1 MDSCSPK
8 DDGDARIQQSQP
20 FGSREATVLH
30 SIIDSSVRLRVLV
43 IALAAMLLAAGLW
56 RLRDLTLDV
65 IPEFS
70 TMSLR
75 VSTEALGLST
85 SEVESLITVPME
97 ADLLNGVPWLRSIE
111 SESITG
117 LSSIEMFFA
126 PGTDLLKARQMVQ
139 ERLVQAH
146 ALPNVSS
153 PPILLQPVSSASRIM
168 NIGLSSKTV
177 SLIDMSVQARWNIVP
192 RLVGVPGVA
201 NVSVWGLRN
210 RQLQVQID
218 PARLH
223 GKGITLEQ
231 IVKTAGESVW
241 ASPLTFLNSST
252 PGSGGFIDTPNQR
265 LGVRHIS
272 PTISAESFAK
282 VPVFGTSVALGEVTR
297 VVEDSQPLIGDAILK
312 DGPGLMLVVEKF
324 PGANTIEVT
333 RGVEKAL
340 AELQQGMKGIE
351 ADTSIYRPASFI
363 ERAEKNLAAAI
374 GLAYL
379 LLLAALFTLMGSW
392 RAALV
397 AALVVP
403 LSLFSAG
410 LVLHLRG
417 VNLNMMVVAGLLLA
431 IVVVVDDAVHDVGN
445 ILRRFRRARDEGNTE
460 STGGLIISAVME
472 VRRPMLFATI
482 IIVLATVPV
491 FFMSGASAAFFE
503 PLAWSYILAVVA
515 STVVALVATPAL
527 AVLLLDGAPVV
538 GGNGSGLLVGLQGAY
553 ERVASGAVRSAL
565 PALVVAAVSIPAGY
579 LIWTQMERSLVP
591 SFKETDVLIEWT
603 GATGTSLTAMNRST
617 TALIKD
623 LRAIKGVRNAAAH
636 VGRAVLSDDA
646 KDVNSAEIWVSI
658 DPAAD
663 YDDTMDA
670 MREAITQ
677 YPGMAGELTTFLSK
691 QLRGAITGADDQL
704 TVRVYGHDVGII
716 RAKAEEIRGALS
728 KIEGIQN
735 ARTEVPEDK
744 TTIEVKV
751 DLDKARAYG
760 LKPGDVRRAASSMV
774 AGITVGALFE
784 DQKVFDVVVWGV
796 PEVRANLAT
805 IRDLLID
812 VETPK
817 GTQVRLADVADV
829 STVSAPGVIRRHG
842 VSRRIDISAEVNE
855 DFDLGAVSREA
866 ARKIKEVNFP
876 FEYHAQVLGEHF
888 SRRATLKSLSSYLA
902 GAALVSFL
910 VLQAAL
916 GSWRL
921 ALLSILSVP
930 LTVLGCLVAVAI
942 GGGEFTLGSLLGI
955 AGAMA
960 LSARNGILLVRHFH
974 HLEKGAGEPFD
985 AALVLRGVRERF
997 MPIAASAVALVLFF
1011 LPFVL
1016 MGNTAGL
1023 EIVHPMA
1030 VAALGG
1036 ILTSTLITLAVV
1048 PALYWKFGSGA
1059 AAAASLD
1066 LNPAGV

>member
-1 MDSCSPK
+1 M
-8 DDGDARIQQSQP
+8 
-20 FGSREATVLH
+20 LH
-30 SIIDSSVRLRVLV
+30 GIVDSSVRLRVLV
-43 IALAAMLLAAGLW
+43 VALSAMLLVAGIL
-56 RLRDLTLDV
+56 RLRDIRLDV

-70 TMSLR
+70 TLSLQ

-153 PPILLQPVSSASRIM
+153 PPILLQPVSSASRIL

-177 SLIDMSVQARWNIVP
+177 SLIDMSVQARWSIVP

-201 NVSVWGLRN
+201 NVSVWGMRN
-210 RQLQVQID
+210 RQLQVQVD
-218 PARLH
+218 PAKLH
-223 GKGITLEQ
+223 SKGITLEQ

-272 PTISAESFAK
+272 PTVSAESFAK
-282 VPVFGTSVALGEVTR
+282 VPVFGTSIALGDVTT
-297 VVEDSQPLIGDAILK
+297 VVEDSQLLIGDAILK

-324 PGANTIEVT
+324 PGANTVEVT

-340 AELQQGMKGIE
+340 GELQQGMKGIE
-351 ADTSIYRPASFI
+351 VDTSIYRPASFI
-363 ERAEKNLAAAI
+363 ERAEKKLAFAI
-374 GLAYL
+374 ALAYL
-379 LLLAALFTLMGSW
+379 LLVVALFALMGNW

-397 AALVVP
+397 AALAIP
-403 LSLFSAG
+403 LSLFAAG
-410 LVLHLRG
+410 FVLHMRG
-417 VNLNMMVVAGLLLA
+417 ININMMVVAGLLLA
-431 IVVVVDDAVHDVGN
+431 IVVVVDDAIHDVSN
-445 ILRRFRRARDEGNTE
+445 ILRRLGEEQADANR
-460 STGGLIISAVME
+460 ISSMDRIVAAVME
-472 VRRPMLFATI
+472 VRRPMLFATL

-503 PLAWSYILAVVA
+503 PLAWSYILAVIA
-515 STVVALVATPAL
+515 SMVVALVVTPAL
-527 AVLLLDGAPVV
+527 AVLLLSGASL
-538 GGNGSGLLVGLQGAY
+538 GRQGTGLIGRLQGAY
-553 ERVASGAVRSAL
+553 GHVAPRAMRSAL
-565 PALVVAAVSIPAGY
+565 PALVVALVAIPAGY
-579 LIWTQMERSLVP
+579 AVWMQMERSLVP

-617 TALIKD
+617 SALIKD
-623 LRAIKGVRNAAAH
+623 LRALKGIRNAAAH
-636 VGRAVLSDDA
+636 IGRAVLSDDA
-646 KDVNSAEIWVSI
+646 ADVNSAEIWVSI
-658 DPAAD
+658 DPTVD

-670 MREAITQ
+670 IRELITQ

-691 QLRGAITGADDQL
+691 QLRRAITGADDQL
-704 TVRVYGHDVGII
+704 TVRVYGHDVGIV
-716 RAKAEEIRGALS
+716 RAKADEIRGILS
-728 KIEGIQN
+728 KIEGVQN
-735 ARTEVPEDK
+735 ARAEVPEDK

-751 DLDKARAYG
+751 DLDRARVYG

-805 IRDLLID
+805 IRDMLID

-829 STVSAPGVIRRHG
+829 RTVSAPGVIRRHG
-842 VSRRIDISAEVNE
+842 VSRRVDISAEVNE
-855 DFDLGAVSREA
+855 DFDLAKVSREA
-866 ARKIKEVNFP
+866 AKQIKEVNFP
-876 FEYHAQVLGEHF
+876 FEYHAEVLGEHF
-888 SRRATLKSLSSYLA
+888 SRRATLASLSSYIA
-902 GAALVSFL
+902 GAALVAFL

-921 ALLSILSVP
+921 SLLSILSVP
-930 LTVLGCLVAVAI
+930 LTVLGCLIAIAI
-942 GGGEFTLGSLLGI
+942 GGGEFTLGSMLGI

-960 LSARNGILLVRHFH
+960 LSARNSILLVRHFH
-974 HLEKGAGEPFD
+974 HLEHVEREPFGD
-985 AALVLRGVRERF
+985 ALVLRGVRERF
-997 MPIAASAVALVLFF
+997 LPIVASALALLVFF
-1011 LPFVL
+1011 LPFVV

-1023 EIVHPMA
+1023 EILHPMA

-1036 ILTSTLITLAVV
+1036 ILTSTLISLVVV
-1048 PALYWKFGSGA
+1048 PALYVRFGSGA
-1059 AAAASLD
+1059 ASAARLD
-1066 LNPAGV
+1066 LKPATA

>member
-1 MDSCSPK
+1 M
-8 DDGDARIQQSQP
+8 
-20 FGSREATVLH
+20 LH
-30 SIIDSSVRLRVLV
+30 GIVDSSVRLRVLV
-43 IALAAMLLAAGLW
+43 VALSAMLLVAGIL
-56 RLRDLTLDV
+56 RLRDIRLDV

-70 TMSLR
+70 TLSLQ

-153 PPILLQPVSSASRIM
+153 PPILLQPVSSASRIL

-177 SLIDMSVQARWNIVP
+177 SLIDMSVQARWSIVP

-201 NVSVWGLRN
+201 NVSVWGMRN
-210 RQLQVQID
+210 RQLQVQVD
-218 PARLH
+218 PAKLH
-223 GKGITLEQ
+223 SKGITLEQ

-272 PTISAESFAK
+272 PTVSAESFAK
-282 VPVFGTSVALGEVTR
+282 VPVFGTSIALGDVTT
-297 VVEDSQPLIGDAILK
+297 VVEDSQLLIGDAILK

-324 PGANTIEVT
+324 PGANTVEVT

-340 AELQQGMKGIE
+340 GELQQGMKGIE
-351 ADTSIYRPASFI
+351 VDTSIYRPASFI
-363 ERAEKNLAAAI
+363 ERAEKKLAFAI
-374 GLAYL
+374 ALAYL
-379 LLLAALFTLMGSW
+379 LLVVALFALMGNW

-397 AALVVP
+397 AALAIP
-403 LSLFSAG
+403 LSLFAAG
-410 LVLHLRG
+410 LVLHMRG
-417 VNLNMMVVAGLLLA
+417 ININMMVVAGLLLA
-431 IVVVVDDAVHDVGN
+431 IVVVVDDAIHDVSN
-445 ILRRFRRARDEGNTE
+445 ILRRLGEEQADANR
-460 STGGLIISAVME
+460 ISSMDRIVAAVME
-472 VRRPMLFATI
+472 VRRPMLFATL

-503 PLAWSYILAVVA
+503 PLAWSYILAVIA
-515 STVVALVATPAL
+515 SMVVALVVTPAL
-527 AVLLLDGAPVV
+527 AVLLLSGASL
-538 GGNGSGLLVGLQGAY
+538 GRQGTGLIGRLQGAY
-553 ERVASGAVRSAL
+553 GRVAPRAMRSAL
-565 PALVVAAVSIPAGY
+565 PALVVALVAIPAGY
-579 LIWTQMERSLVP
+579 AVWMQMERSLVP

-617 TALIKD
+617 SALIKD
-623 LRAIKGVRNAAAH
+623 LRALKGIRNAAAH
-636 VGRAVLSDDA
+636 IGRAVLSDDA
-646 KDVNSAEIWVSI
+646 ADVNSAEIWVSI
-658 DPAAD
+658 DPTVD

-670 MREAITQ
+670 IRELITQ

-691 QLRGAITGADDQL
+691 QLRRAITGADDQL
-704 TVRVYGHDVGII
+704 TVRVYGHDVGIV
-716 RAKAEEIRGALS
+716 RAKADEIRGILS
-728 KIEGIQN
+728 KIEGVQN
-735 ARTEVPEDK
+735 ARAEVPEDK

-751 DLDKARAYG
+751 DLDRARVYG

-805 IRDLLID
+805 IRDMLID

-829 STVSAPGVIRRHG
+829 RTVSAPGVIRRHG
-842 VSRRIDISAEVNE
+842 VSRRVDISAEVNE
-855 DFDLGAVSREA
+855 DFDLAKVSREA
-866 ARKIKEVNFP
+866 AKQIKEVNFP
-876 FEYHAQVLGEHF
+876 FEYHAEVLGEHF
-888 SRRATLKSLSSYLA
+888 SRRATLASLSSYIA
-902 GAALVSFL
+902 GAALVAFL

-921 ALLSILSVP
+921 SLLSILSVP
-930 LTVLGCLVAVAI
+930 LTVLGCLIAIAI
-942 GGGEFTLGSLLGI
+942 GGGEFTLGSMLGI

-960 LSARNGILLVRHFH
+960 LSARNSILLVRHFH
-974 HLEKGAGEPFD
+974 HLEHVEREPFGD
-985 AALVLRGVRERF
+985 ALVLRGVRERF
-997 MPIAASAVALVLFF
+997 LPIVASALALLVFF
-1011 LPFVL
+1011 LPFVV

-1023 EIVHPMA
+1023 EILHPMA

-1036 ILTSTLITLAVV
+1036 ILTSTLISLVVV
-1048 PALYWKFGSGA
+1048 PALYVRFGSGA
-1059 AAAASLD
+1059 ASAARLD
-1066 LNPAGV
+1066 LKPATA

>member
-1 MDSCSPK
+1 ML
-8 DDGDARIQQSQP
+8 Q
-20 FGSREATVLH
+20 
-30 SIIDSSVRLRVLV
+30 SIIDSSVRLRVLIV
-43 IALAAMLLAAGLW
+43 ALAAMLLFTGLW
-56 RLRDLTLDV
+56 RLRDVTLDV

-70 TMSLR
+70 TMSLQ

-146 ALPNVSS
+146 ALPNVST

-168 NIGLSSKTV
+168 NIGLSSKTL

-210 RQLQVQID
+210 RQLQVQVD
-218 PARLH
+218 PAQLH
-223 GKGITLEQ
+223 SKGVTLEQ

-272 PTISAESFAK
+272 PTVSAESFAK
-282 VPVFGTSVALGEVTR
+282 VPVFGTATALGDVTR
-297 VVEDSQPLIGDAILK
+297 VVEDSQPLIGDALLK

-324 PGANTIEVT
+324 PGANTLDVT

-340 AELQQGMKGIE
+340 SELQQGMKGIE
-351 ADTSIYRPASFI
+351 VDTSIYRPASFI
-363 ERAEKNLAAAI
+363 ERAEKNLFISVAI
-374 GLAYL
+374 AYAL
-379 LLLAALFTLMGSW
+379 LLVAVFFLMGNW

-397 AALVVP
+397 AALTVP
-403 LSLFSAG
+403 LSLFAAG

-417 VNLNMMVVAGLLLA
+417 ININMMVVAGLMLA
-431 IVVVVDDAVHDVGN
+431 VVVVVDDTIHDMAN
-445 ILRRFRRARDEGNTE
+445 ILRRARSA
-460 STGGLIISAVME
+460 STTSPPTMGLIISAILE
-472 VRRPMLFATI
+472 VRRPMLFATLV
-482 IIVLATVPV
+482 IVLATVPV
-491 FFMSGASAAFFE
+491 FFMQGASAAFFQ
-503 PLAWSYILAVVA
+503 PLAWSYVLAVVA
-515 STVVALVATPAL
+515 SMVVAIVATPAL
-527 AVLLLDGAPVV
+527 AVVLLGGSAVADSKGA
-538 GGNGSGLLVGLQGAY
+538 GRLHRLQGVY
-553 ERVASGAVRSAL
+553 ERFANAAGKSAAAAIVVA
-565 PALVVAAVSIPAGY
+565 VVAAPVAY
-579 LIWTQMERSLVP
+579 LAWTQMERSLVP
-591 SFKETDVLIEWT
+591 SFRETDVLIEWT
-603 GATGTSLTAMNRST
+603 GGTGTSLTAMSRST
-617 TALIKD
+617 AAVIKE
-623 LRAIKGVRNAAAH
+623 LRDIKGVRNAAAH
-636 VGRAVLSDDA
+636 IGRAVLSDEA
-646 KDVNSAEIWVSI
+646 TDVNSAEVWVSI

-670 MREAITQ
+670 IREAIKH
-677 YPGMAGELTTFLSK
+677 YPGISGELTTFLSK
-691 QLRGAITGADDQL
+691 KLRGAITGEDDQI
-704 TVRVYGHDVGII
+704 TVRVYGHDLGII
-716 RAKAEEIRGALS
+716 RSKAEEIRGVLS
-728 KIEGIQN
+728 KVEGIQN

-751 DLDKARAYG
+751 DLEKARAYG
-760 LKPGDVRRAASSMV
+760 LKPGDVRRAASTMV

-805 IRDLLID
+805 IRDMLID

-829 STVSAPGVIRRHG
+829 RTVSSPGVIRRHG
-842 VSRRIDISAEVNE
+842 VSRRIDITASVHE
-855 DFDLGAVSREA
+855 DFDLATVSREA
-866 ARKIKEVNFP
+866 ADRIKEVNFP

-888 SRRATLKSLSSYLA
+888 ARRATLKSLGSYLA
-902 GAALVSFL
+902 GAALISFL
-910 VLQAAL
+910 VIQAAL

-921 ALLSILSVP
+921 ALLSVLSVP
-930 LTVLGCLVAVAI
+930 LTVLGSLVAIAI
-942 GGGEFTLGSLLGI
+942 AGGEFTLGSLLGI
-955 AGAMA
+955 AGALA

-974 HLEKGAGEPFD
+974 HLEHVEREPFGEG
-985 AALVLRGVRERF
+985 LVSRGVRERF
-997 MPIAASAVALVLFF
+997 MPIAASALALFVFF
-1011 LPFVL
+1011 LPFVV

-1036 ILTSTLITLAVV
+1036 ILTSTLITLVLV
-1048 PALYWKFGSGA
+1048 PSLYRRFGAGASSGA
-1059 AAAASLD
+1059 TLDLTHGESLKPAAA
-1066 LNPAGV
+1066 

>member
-1 MDSCSPK
+1 M
-8 DDGDARIQQSQP
+8 
-20 FGSREATVLH
+20 LNN
-30 SIIDSSVRLRVLV
+30 IIDSSVRLRVLIV
-43 IALAAMLLAAGLW
+43 ALAAMLLAAGLW
-56 RLRDLTLDV
+56 RLRDVTLDV

-70 TMSLR
+70 TMSLQ

-153 PPILLQPVSSASRIM
+153 PPILMQPISSASRIL
-168 NIGLSSKTV
+168 NIGLSSKSV

-210 RQLQVQID
+210 RQLQVQVD

-223 GKGITLEQ
+223 SKGVTLEQ

-282 VPVFGTSVALGEVTR
+282 VPVFGTTVALGEVTT

-340 AELQQGMKGIE
+340 AELQQGLKGVEI
-351 ADTSIYRPASFI
+351 DTSIYRPASFI
-363 ERAEKNLAAAI
+363 ERAEKNLAIAI
-374 GLAYL
+374 TVAYVL
-379 LLLAALFTLMGSW
+379 LLVALFTLMGSW

-397 AALVVP
+397 AALAVP
-403 LSLFSAG
+403 LSLFAAG
-410 LVLHLRG
+410 LVLHMRG
-417 VNLNMMVVAGLLLA
+417 VNVNMMVVAGLLLA

-445 ILRRFRRARDEGNTE
+445 ILRRLRQTRDDGKNVPTI
-460 STGGLIISAVME
+460 SLIIAAVME
-472 VRRPMLFATI
+472 VRRPMLFATL

-491 FFMSGASAAFFE
+491 FFMTGSSVAFFE
-503 PLAWSYILAVVA
+503 PLAWSYLLAVVA
-515 STVVALVATPAL
+515 SMVVALIATPAL
-527 AVLLLDGAPVV
+527 SVVLLDGSPAN
-538 GGNGSGLLVGLQGAY
+538 GGNGSGIVGRLQVGYERIAAGTLRSAMPALLV
-553 ERVASGAVRSAL
+553 AL
-565 PALVVAAVSIPAGY
+565 VSIPAAY

-603 GATGTSLTAMNRST
+603 GSSGTSLTAMNRST

-636 VGRAVLSDDA
+636 VGRAVLADDA

-670 MREAITQ
+670 MREVITQ
-677 YPGMAGELTTFLSK
+677 YPGMQGELTTFLSK
-691 QLRGAITGADDQL
+691 KLRGALTGADDQI

-716 RAKAEEIRGALS
+716 RAKAEEIRGVLS
-728 KIEGIQN
+728 KIDGIQN
-735 ARTEVPEDK
+735 ARAELAEDK

-751 DLDKARAYG
+751 DLEKARAYG

-812 VETPK
+812 VDTPK
-817 GTQVRLADVADV
+817 GTQVRLSDVADV
-829 STVSAPGVIRRHG
+829 TTVSAPGVIRRHG
-842 VSRRIDISAEVNE
+842 VSRRIDISADVNE
-855 DFDLGAVSREA
+855 DFDLATVSREA
-866 ARKIKEVNFP
+866 ARRIKEVNFP

-888 SRRATLKSLSSYLA
+888 SRRASLKSLGSYLA

-921 ALLSILSVP
+921 ALLSILSIP

-955 AGAMA
+955 GGAMA

-974 HLEKGAGEPFD
+974 HLEKTGAESFGE
-985 AALVLRGVRERF
+985 ALVLRGVRERF
-997 MPIAASAVALVLFF
+997 MPIATSALALMLFF

-1016 MGNTAGL
+1016 LGNTAGL

-1030 VAALGG
+1030 VAVLGG
-1036 ILTSTLITLAVV
+1036 ILASTLITLGVI
-1048 PALYWKFGSGA
+1048 PALFQRFGSGA
-1059 AAAASLD
+1059 SSGASLD
-1066 LNPAGV
+1066 LKPAGA

>member
-1 MDSCSPK
+1 M
-8 DDGDARIQQSQP
+8 
-20 FGSREATVLH
+20 LH
-30 SIIDSSVRLRVLV
+30 GIVGSSVRLRVLV
-43 IALAAMLLAAGLW
+43 VALSAMLLVAGIL
-56 RLRDLTLDV
+56 RLRDIRLDV

-70 TMSLR
+70 TLSLQ

-153 PPILLQPVSSASRIM
+153 PPILLQPVSSASRIL

-177 SLIDMSVQARWNIVP
+177 SLIDMSVQARWSIVP

-201 NVSVWGLRN
+201 NVSVWGMRN
-210 RQLQVQID
+210 RQLQVQVD
-218 PARLH
+218 PAKLH
-223 GKGITLEQ
+223 SKGITLEQ

-272 PTISAESFAK
+272 PTVSAESFAK
-282 VPVFGTSVALGEVTR
+282 VPVFGTSIALGDVTT
-297 VVEDSQPLIGDAILK
+297 VVEDSQLLIGDAILK

-324 PGANTIEVT
+324 PGANTVEVT

-340 AELQQGMKGIE
+340 GELQQGMKGIE
-351 ADTSIYRPASFI
+351 VDTSIYRPASFI
-363 ERAEKNLAAAI
+363 ERAEKNLALAI
-374 GLAYL
+374 ALAYL
-379 LLLAALFTLMGSW
+379 LLLIALFALMGNW

-397 AALVVP
+397 AALAVP
-403 LSLFSAG
+403 LSLFAAG
-410 LVLHLRG
+410 LVLHMRG
-417 VNLNMMVVAGLLLA
+417 ININMMVVAGLLLA
-431 IVVVVDDAVHDVGN
+431 IVVVVDDAIHDVSN
-445 ILRRFRRARDEGNTE
+445 ILRRLGEE
-460 STGGLIISAVME
+460 SADANRISSMDRIVAAVME
-472 VRRPMLFATI
+472 VRRPMLFATL

-503 PLAWSYILAVVA
+503 PLAWSYILAVIA
-515 STVVALVATPAL
+515 SMVVALVVTPAL
-527 AVLLLDGAPVV
+527 AVLLLSGASL
-538 GGNGSGLLVGLQGAY
+538 GRQGTGLIGRLQGAY
-553 ERVASGAVRSAL
+553 GRVAPRAMRSAL
-565 PALVVAAVSIPAGY
+565 PALVVALVAIPAGY
-579 LIWTQMERSLVP
+579 AVWMQMERSLVP

-617 TALIKD
+617 SALIKD
-623 LRAIKGVRNAAAH
+623 LRALKGIRNAAAH
-636 VGRAVLSDDA
+636 IGRAVLSDDA
-646 KDVNSAEIWVSI
+646 ADVNSAEIWVSI
-658 DPAAD
+658 DPTVD

-670 MREAITQ
+670 IRELITQ

-691 QLRGAITGADDQL
+691 QLRRAITGADDQL
-704 TVRVYGHDVGII
+704 TVRVYGHDVGIV
-716 RAKAEEIRGALS
+716 RAKAEEIRGILS
-728 KIEGIQN
+728 KIEGVQN
-735 ARTEVPEDK
+735 ARAEVPEDK

-751 DLDKARAYG
+751 DLDRARVYG

-805 IRDLLID
+805 IRDMLID

-829 STVSAPGVIRRHG
+829 RTVSAPGVIRRHG
-842 VSRRIDISAEVNE
+842 VSRRVDISAEVNE
-855 DFDLGAVSREA
+855 DFDLAKVSREA
-866 ARKIKEVNFP
+866 AKQIKEVNFP
-876 FEYHAQVLGEHF
+876 FEYHAEVLGEHF
-888 SRRATLKSLSSYLA
+888 SRRATLASLSSYIA
-902 GAALVSFL
+902 GAALVAFL

-921 ALLSILSVP
+921 SLLSILSVP
-930 LTVLGCLVAVAI
+930 LTVLGCLIAIAI
-942 GGGEFTLGSLLGI
+942 GGGEFTLGSMLGI

-960 LSARNGILLVRHFH
+960 LSARNSILLVRHFH
-974 HLEKGAGEPFD
+974 HLEHVEREPFGD
-985 AALVLRGVRERF
+985 ALVLRGVRERF
-997 MPIAASAVALVLFF
+997 LPIVASALALLVFF
-1011 LPFVL
+1011 LPFVV

-1023 EIVHPMA
+1023 EILHPMA

-1036 ILTSTLITLAVV
+1036 ILTSTLISLVVV
-1048 PALYWKFGSGA
+1048 PALYVRFGSGA
-1059 AAAASLD
+1059 ASAARLDLKPAAA
-1066 LNPAGV
+1066 

>member
-1 MDSCSPK
+1 M
-8 DDGDARIQQSQP
+8 
-20 FGSREATVLH
+20 LH

-43 IALAAMLLAAGLW
+43 VALAAMLLAAGLW
-56 RLRDLTLDV
+56 RLPSVTLDV

-70 TMSLR
+70 TMSLK

-117 LSSIEMFFA
+117 LSSIKMFFA

-153 PPILLQPVSSASRIM
+153 PPILLQPLSSASRIM
-168 NIGLSSKTV
+168 NVGLSSKTV
-177 SLIDMSVQARWNIVP
+177 SLIDMSVLARWNIVP

-210 RQLQVQID
+210 RQLQVQVD
-218 PARLH
+218 PARLNS
-223 GKGITLEQ
+223 KGITLEQ

-282 VPVFGTSVALGEVTR
+282 VPVFGTSISLGEVST

-312 DGPGLMLVVEKF
+312 DGTGLMLVVEKF
-324 PGANTIEVT
+324 PGANTVDVT

-351 ADTSIYRPASFI
+351 VDTTIYRPASFI
-363 ERAEKNLAAAI
+363 ERAERNLVLAVA
-374 GLAYL
+374 LAYL
-379 LLLAALFTLMGSW
+379 LMVLALFVLMGNW

-397 AALVVP
+397 AVLAVP
-403 LSLFSAG
+403 VSLFAAG
-410 LVLHLRG
+410 LVLYMRG
-417 VNLNMMVVAGLLLA
+417 VNVNMMVVAGLLLA
-431 IVVVVDDAVHDVGN
+431 IVVVVDDAIHDVGN
-445 ILRRFRRARDEGNTE
+445 ILQRRGPPL
-460 STGGLIISAVME
+460 STTPTPSAMSRTIGAILE
-472 VRRPMLFATI
+472 VRRPMLFATL
-482 IIVLATVPV
+482 IIVLVTLPV
-491 FFMSGASAAFFE
+491 FFMKGAAAAFFE
-503 PLAWSYILAVVA
+503 PLVWSYILAVVA
-515 STVVALVATPAL
+515 SMVVALVVTPAL
-527 AVLLLDGAPVV
+527 AVVIIGDAPTNGA
-538 GGNGSGLLVGLQGAY
+538 G
-553 ERVASGAVRSAL
+553 SAL
-565 PALVVAAVSIPAGY
+565 VTRLEAAYGRFAPGTMRAALPGLVVALAAIPTGY
-579 LIWTQMERSLVP
+579 LIWTQMEHSLVP
-591 SFKETDVLIEWT
+591 TFKETDVLIEWT
-603 GATGTSLTAMNRST
+603 GATGTSLTAMSRST
-617 TALIKD
+617 SALIKD

-636 VGRAVLSDDA
+636 IGRAVLSDDA
-646 KDVNSAEIWVSI
+646 VDVNSAEIWVNI

-670 MREAITQ
+670 LREAINQ

-691 QLRGAITGADDQL
+691 QLRGAITGANAQL

-716 RAKAEEIRGALS
+716 RSKAEEIRGIMS
-728 KIEGIQN
+728 KIEGVQN

-796 PEVRANLAT
+796 PQVRANLAT

-812 VETPK
+812 VDTPK

-829 STVSAPGVIRRHG
+829 RTVSAPGVIRRHG
-842 VSRRIDISAEVNE
+842 VSRRIDISADVNE
-855 DFDLGAVSREA
+855 DFNLAAVSGEA
-866 ARKIKEVNFP
+866 ARRIKEVTFP

-888 SRRATLKSLSSYLA
+888 ERRATLSSLGSYIA
-902 GAALVSFL
+902 GAALIAFL

-921 ALLSILSVP
+921 ATLSLLSIP
-930 LTVLGCLVAVAI
+930 LTVLGCLVAIAI

-955 AGAMA
+955 AGSLA
-960 LSARNGILLVRHFH
+960 LAVRNGILLVQHFH
-974 HLEKGAGEPFD
+974 HLEHHEGVLFGE
-985 AALVLRGVRERF
+985 AMVIRGVRERF
-997 MPIAASAVALVLFF
+997 LPIAVSAITLLLYF
-1011 LPFVL
+1011 LPFAV

-1023 EIVHPMA
+1023 EILHPMA

-1036 ILTSTLITLAVV
+1036 ILVSTLVTLTVV
-1048 PALYWKFGSGA
+1048 PALYARFGAGASSG
-1059 AAAASLD
+1059 SRLD
-1066 LNPAGV
+1066 LQHTAA

>member
-1 MDSCSPK
+1 M
-8 DDGDARIQQSQP
+8 
-20 FGSREATVLH
+20 LH
-30 SIIDSSVRLRVLV
+30 GIVGSSVRLRVLV
-43 IALAAMLLAAGLW
+43 VALSAMLLVAGIL
-56 RLRDLTLDV
+56 RLRDIRLDV

-70 TMSLR
+70 TLSLQ

-153 PPILLQPVSSASRIM
+153 PPILLQPVSSASRIL

-177 SLIDMSVQARWNIVP
+177 SLIDMSVQARWSIVP

-201 NVSVWGLRN
+201 NVSVWGMRN
-210 RQLQVQID
+210 RQLQVQVD
-218 PARLH
+218 PAKLH
-223 GKGITLEQ
+223 SKGITLEQ

-272 PTISAESFAK
+272 PTVSAESFAK
-282 VPVFGTSVALGEVTR
+282 VPVFGTSIALGDVTT
-297 VVEDSQPLIGDAILK
+297 VVEDSQLLIGDAILK

-324 PGANTIEVT
+324 PGANTVEVT

-340 AELQQGMKGIE
+340 GELQQGMKGIE
-351 ADTSIYRPASFI
+351 VDTSIYRPASFI
-363 ERAEKNLAAAI
+363 ERAEKNLALAI
-374 GLAYL
+374 ALAYL
-379 LLLAALFTLMGSW
+379 LLLIALFALMGNW

-397 AALVVP
+397 AALAIP
-403 LSLFSAG
+403 LSLFAAG
-410 LVLHLRG
+410 LVLHMRG
-417 VNLNMMVVAGLLLA
+417 ININMMVVAGLLLA
-431 IVVVVDDAVHDVGN
+431 IVVVVDDAIHDVSN
-445 ILRRFRRARDEGNTE
+445 ILRRLGEE
-460 STGGLIISAVME
+460 SADANRISSMDRIVAAVME
-472 VRRPMLFATI
+472 VRRPMLFATL

-503 PLAWSYILAVVA
+503 PLAWSYILAVIA
-515 STVVALVATPAL
+515 SMVVALVVTPAL
-527 AVLLLDGAPVV
+527 AVLLLSGASL
-538 GGNGSGLLVGLQGAY
+538 GRQGTGLIGRLQGAY
-553 ERVASGAVRSAL
+553 GRVAPRAMRSAL
-565 PALVVAAVSIPAGY
+565 PALVVALVAIPAGY
-579 LIWTQMERSLVP
+579 AVWMQMERSLVP

-617 TALIKD
+617 SALIKD
-623 LRAIKGVRNAAAH
+623 LRALKGIRNAAAH
-636 VGRAVLSDDA
+636 IGRAVLSDDA
-646 KDVNSAEIWVSI
+646 ADVNSAEIWVSI
-658 DPAAD
+658 DPTVD

-670 MREAITQ
+670 IRELITQ

-691 QLRGAITGADDQL
+691 QLRRAITGADDQL
-704 TVRVYGHDVGII
+704 TVRVYGHDVGIV
-716 RAKAEEIRGALS
+716 RAKAEEIRGILS
-728 KIEGIQN
+728 KIEGVQN
-735 ARTEVPEDK
+735 ARAEVPEDK

-751 DLDKARAYG
+751 DLDRARVYG

-805 IRDLLID
+805 IRDMLID

-829 STVSAPGVIRRHG
+829 RTVSAPGVIRRHG
-842 VSRRIDISAEVNE
+842 VSRRVDISAEVNE
-855 DFDLGAVSREA
+855 DFDLAKVSREA
-866 ARKIKEVNFP
+866 AKQIKEVNFP
-876 FEYHAQVLGEHF
+876 FEYHAEVLGEHF
-888 SRRATLKSLSSYLA
+888 SRRATLASLSSYIA
-902 GAALVSFL
+902 GAALVAFL

-921 ALLSILSVP
+921 SLLSILSVP
-930 LTVLGCLVAVAI
+930 LTVLGCLIAIAI
-942 GGGEFTLGSLLGI
+942 GGGEFTLGSMLGI

-960 LSARNGILLVRHFH
+960 LSARNSILLVRHFH
-974 HLEKGAGEPFD
+974 HLEHVEREPFGD
-985 AALVLRGVRERF
+985 TLVLRGVRERF
-997 MPIAASAVALVLFF
+997 LPIVASALALLVFF
-1011 LPFVL
+1011 LPFVV

-1023 EIVHPMA
+1023 EILHPMA

-1036 ILTSTLITLAVV
+1036 ILTSTLISLVVV
-1048 PALYWKFGSGA
+1048 PALYVRFGSGA
-1059 AAAASLD
+1059 ASAARLDLKPAAA
-1066 LNPAGV
+1066 

>member
-1 MDSCSPK
+1 M
-8 DDGDARIQQSQP
+8 
-20 FGSREATVLH
+20 LH
-30 SIIDSSVRLRVLV
+30 GIIDSSVRLRVLIV
-43 IALAAMLLAAGLW
+43 ALSAMLLVSGML
-56 RLRDLTLDV
+56 RLRDMRLDV

-70 TMSLR
+70 MMSLQ

-153 PPILLQPVSSASRIM
+153 PPILLQPVSSASRIL

-177 SLIDMSVQARWNIVP
+177 SLIDMSVQARWSIVP

-201 NVSVWGLRN
+201 NVSVWGMRN
-210 RQLQVQID
+210 RQLQVQVD
-218 PARLH
+218 PAKLH
-223 GKGITLEQ
+223 SKGITLEQ

-272 PTISAESFAK
+272 PTVSAESFAK
-282 VPVFGTSVALGEVTR
+282 VPVFGTSIPLGDVTT
-297 VVEDSQPLIGDAILK
+297 VVEDSQLLIGDAILK

-324 PGANTIEVT
+324 PGANTVEVT

-340 AELQQGMKGIE
+340 GELQQGMKGIE
-351 ADTSIYRPASFI
+351 VDTSIYRPASFI
-363 ERAEKNLAAAI
+363 ERAEKNLALAI
-374 GLAYL
+374 ALAYL
-379 LLLAALFTLMGSW
+379 LLVLALFALMGNW

-397 AALVVP
+397 AALAIP
-403 LSLFSAG
+403 LSLFAAG
-410 LVLHLRG
+410 LVLHMRG
-417 VNLNMMVVAGLLLA
+417 ININMMVVAGLLLA
-431 IVVVVDDAVHDVGN
+431 IVVVVDDAIHDVSN
-445 ILRRFRRARDEGNTE
+445 ILRRLGEEHSDANT
-460 STGGLIISAVME
+460 ISSMDRIVAAVME
-472 VRRPMLFATI
+472 VRRPMLFATL

-503 PLAWSYILAVVA
+503 PLAWSYILAVIA
-515 STVVALVATPAL
+515 SMVVALVVTPAL
-527 AVLLLDGAPVV
+527 AVLLLSGATL
-538 GGNGSGLLVGLQGAY
+538 GRQGTGLIGRLLGAY
-553 ERVASGAVRSAL
+553 GRIAPRAMRSAL
-565 PALVVAAVSIPAGY
+565 PALVVALVAIPAGY
-579 LIWTQMERSLVP
+579 AVWIQMERSLVP

-617 TALIKD
+617 SALIKD
-623 LRAIKGVRNAAAH
+623 LRALKGVRNAAAH
-636 VGRAVLSDDA
+636 IGRAVLSDDA
-646 KDVNSAEIWVSI
+646 ADVNSAEIWVSI
-658 DPAAD
+658 DPTVD

-691 QLRGAITGADDQL
+691 QLRRAITGADDQL
-704 TVRVYGHDVGII
+704 TVRLYGHDVGII
-716 RAKAEEIRGALS
+716 RAKAEEIRGILS

-751 DLDKARAYG
+751 DLDKARVYG

-805 IRDLLID
+805 IRDMLID

-829 STVSAPGVIRRHG
+829 RTVSAPGVIRRHG

-855 DFDLGAVSREA
+855 DFDLAKVSREA
-866 ARKIKEVNFP
+866 AKRIKEVNFP
-876 FEYHAQVLGEHF
+876 FEYHAEVLGEHF
-888 SRRATLKSLSSYLA
+888 SRRATLASLGSYIA
-902 GAALVSFL
+902 GAALVAFL

-921 ALLSILSVP
+921 SLLSIFSVP
-930 LTVLGCLVAVAI
+930 LTVLGCLIAIAI
-942 GGGEFTLGSLLGI
+942 GGGEFTLGSMLGI

-960 LSARNGILLVRHFH
+960 LSARNSILLVRHFH
-974 HLEKGAGEPFD
+974 HLEHVEREPFGD
-985 AALVLRGVRERF
+985 ALVLRGVRERF
-997 MPIAASAVALVLFF
+997 LPIVASALALLVFF
-1011 LPFVL
+1011 LPFVV

-1023 EIVHPMA
+1023 EILHPMA

-1036 ILTSTLITLAVV
+1036 ILTSTLISLVVV
-1048 PALYWKFGSGA
+1048 PALYVRFGSGA
-1059 AAAASLD
+1059 ASAARLDLKPAAA
-1066 LNPAGV
+1066 

>member
-1 MDSCSPK
+1 MLQSIVDS
-8 DDGDARIQQSQP
+8 GA
-20 FGSREATVLH
+20 
-30 SIIDSSVRLRVLV
+30 RLRVLIV
-43 IALAAMLLAAGLW
+43 ALSAMLLVAGLL
-56 RLRDLTLDV
+56 RLRDMRLDV

-70 TMSLR
+70 TMSLQ

-153 PPILLQPVSSASRIM
+153 PPILLQPVSSASRIL

-177 SLIDMSVQARWNIVP
+177 SLIDMSVQARWSIVP

-201 NVSVWGLRN
+201 NVSVWGMRN
-210 RQLQVQID
+210 RQLQVQVD
-218 PARLH
+218 PVKLH
-223 GKGITLEQ
+223 SKGITLEQ
-231 IVKTAGESVW
+231 VVKTAGESVW

-272 PTISAESFAK
+272 PTVSAESFAK
-282 VPVFGTSVALGEVTR
+282 VPVFGTSIALGDVTT
-297 VVEDSQPLIGDAILK
+297 VVEDSQLLIGDAILK

-324 PGANTIEVT
+324 PGANTVEVT

-340 AELQQGMKGIE
+340 GELQQGMKGIE
-351 ADTSIYRPASFI
+351 VDTAIYRPASFI
-363 ERAEKNLAAAI
+363 ERAEKNLVIAVA
-374 GLAYL
+374 LAYL
-379 LLLAALFTLMGSW
+379 LLVLALFALMGSW

-397 AALVVP
+397 AALAVP
-403 LSLFSAG
+403 LSLFAAG
-410 LVLHLRG
+410 LVLYMRG
-417 VNLNMMVVAGLLLA
+417 INVNMMVVAGLLLA
-431 IVVVVDDAVHDVGN
+431 IVVVVDDAIHDVSN
-445 ILRRFRRARDEGNTE
+445 ILRRLGQANTGAGTM
-460 STGGLIISAVME
+460 SSMDRIVTAVME
-472 VRRPMLFATI
+472 VRRPMLFATL

-491 FFMSGASAAFFE
+491 FFMKGASAAFFE
-503 PLAWSYILAVVA
+503 PLVWSYILAVVA
-515 STVVALVATPAL
+515 SMVVALLATPALSVLLLSDTPLGDHSSGLMGRLQGVYGRVAPNALRSALPAMVVALVAI
-527 AVLLLDGAPVV
+527 PV
-538 GGNGSGLLVGLQGAY
+538 
-553 ERVASGAVRSAL
+553 
-565 PALVVAAVSIPAGY
+565 GY
-579 LIWTQMERSLVP
+579 LVWMQMERSLVP

-617 TALIKD
+617 SALIKD

-636 VGRAVLSDDA
+636 IGRAVLSDDA
-646 KDVNSAEIWVSI
+646 ADVNAAEIWVNI

-716 RAKAEEIRGALS
+716 RAKADEIRGILS
-728 KIEGIQN
+728 KIEGVQN

-751 DLDKARAYG
+751 DLDKARVYG

-805 IRDLLID
+805 IRDMLID

-829 STVSAPGVIRRHG
+829 RTVSAPGVIRRHG
-842 VSRRIDISAEVNE
+842 VSRRIDISADVNE
-855 DFDLGAVSREA
+855 DFDLAKVSREA
-866 ARKIKEVNFP
+866 ATRIKEVNFP

-888 SRRATLKSLSSYLA
+888 SRRATLASLGSYIA
-902 GAALVSFL
+902 GAALVAFL

-921 ALLSILSVP
+921 SFLSILSVP
-930 LTVLGCLVAVAI
+930 LTVLGCLVTIAI

-974 HLEKGAGEPFD
+974 HLEHVEQESFGD
-985 AALVLRGVRERF
+985 ALLLRGVRERF
-997 MPIAASAVALVLFF
+997 LPIAASALALLAFF
-1011 LPFVL
+1011 LPFVV

-1023 EIVHPMA
+1023 EILHPMA

-1036 ILTSTLITLAVV
+1036 ILMSTLISLVLV
-1048 PALYWKFGSGA
+1048 PALYARFGSGA
-1059 AAAASLD
+1059 SSAARLD
-1066 LNPAGV
+1066 LNPSAA

>member
-1 MDSCSPK
+1 M
-8 DDGDARIQQSQP
+8 Q
-20 FGSREATVLH
+20 

-43 IALAAMLLAAGLW
+43 VALAAMLLAAGLW
-56 RLRDLTLDV
+56 RLPNVTLDV

-70 TMSLR
+70 TMSLQ

-97 ADLLNGVPWLRSIE
+97 ADLLNGVPWMRSIE

-117 LSSIEMFFA
+117 LSSIELFFA

-177 SLIDMSVQARWNIVP
+177 SLIDMSVLARWNIVP

-210 RQLQVQID
+210 RQLQVLVD
-218 PARLH
+218 PARLNS
-223 GKGITLEQ
+223 KGVTLEQ

-272 PTISAESFAK
+272 PTVSAESFAK
-282 VPVFGTSVALGEVTR
+282 VPVFGTSVSLGEVTK
-297 VVEDSQPLIGDAILK
+297 VVEDNQPLIGDAILK

-324 PGANTIEVT
+324 PGANTLDVT

-340 AELQQGMKGIE
+340 GELQQGMKGIE
-351 ADTSIYRPASFI
+351 VDTSIYRPASFI
-363 ERAEKNLAAAI
+363 ERAESNLVLAVA
-374 GLAYL
+374 LAYL
-379 LLLAALFTLMGSW
+379 LLVLALFALMGNW

-397 AALVVP
+397 AALAVP
-403 LSLFSAG
+403 LSLFAAG
-410 LVLHLRG
+410 LVLYMRG
-417 VNLNMMVVAGLLLA
+417 VNVNMMVVAGLLLA
-431 IVVVVDDAVHDVGN
+431 IVVVVDDAIHDVGN
-445 ILRRFRRARDEGNTE
+445 TLRRLGQANPDGQNPNRI
-460 STGGLIISAVME
+460 GLIIKAVVE
-472 VRRPMLFATI
+472 VRRPMLFATLI
-482 IIVLATVPV
+482 IILATVPV

-503 PLAWSYILAVVA
+503 PLAWSYILAVVTSMA
-515 STVVALVATPAL
+515 VALVATPAL
-527 AVLLLDGAPVV
+527 AVALMGNAPAN
-538 GGNGSGLLVGLQGAY
+538 GDGSGLVGRLQGAY
-553 ERVASGAVRSAL
+553 SRFSPGAMRSAL
-565 PALVVAAVSIPAGY
+565 PALVVALASIPVGY

-603 GATGTSLTAMNRST
+603 GATGTSLTAMSRT
-617 TALIKD
+617 TSALIKD

-636 VGRAVLSDDA
+636 IGRAVLSDDA
-646 KDVNSAEIWVSI
+646 KDVNSAEIWVNI
-658 DPAAD
+658 DPAVD
-663 YDDTMDA
+663 YDDAMDA
-670 MREAITQ
+670 IREAITQ

-691 QLRGAITGADDQL
+691 QLRGAITGADAQL

-716 RAKAEEIRGALS
+716 RSKAEEIRGVLS

-751 DLDKARAYG
+751 DLEKARAYG

-812 VETPK
+812 VDTPK

-829 STVSAPGVIRRHG
+829 RTVSAPGVIRRHG
-842 VSRRIDISAEVNE
+842 VSRRIDISADVSE
-855 DFDLGAVSREA
+855 DFDLAAVSREA
-866 ARKIKEVNFP
+866 ARRIKEVNFP

-888 SRRATLKSLSSYLA
+888 SRRATIASLSSYIA
-902 GAALVSFL
+902 GAALVAFL

-942 GGGEFTLGSLLGI
+942 GGGEFSLGSMLGI

-974 HLEKGAGEPFD
+974 QLEHSQGEAFGE
-985 AALVLRGVRERF
+985 ALVTRGVRERF
-997 MPIAASAVALVLFF
+997 MPIATSAIALLVFF
-1011 LPFVL
+1011 LPFVV

-1030 VAALGG
+1030 VALLGG
-1036 ILTSTLITLAVV
+1036 ILTSTLITLTVV
-1048 PALYWKFGSGA
+1048 PALYARYGSGA
-1059 AAAASLD
+1059 SAAARID
-1066 LNPAGV
+1066 LKPSGA

>member
-1 MDSCSPK
+1 ML
-8 DDGDARIQQSQP
+8 QN
-20 FGSREATVLH
+20 
-30 SIIDSSVRLRVLV
+30 IIDSSVRLRVLIV
-43 IALAAMLLAAGLW
+43 ALAAMLLFTGLW
-56 RLRDLTLDV
+56 RLRDVTLDV

-70 TMSLR
+70 TMSLQ

-146 ALPNVSS
+146 ALPNVST

-210 RQLQVQID
+210 RQLQVQVD
-218 PARLH
+218 PAQLH
-223 GKGITLEQ
+223 SKGVTLEQ

-272 PTISAESFAK
+272 PTVSAESFAK
-282 VPVFGTSVALGEVTR
+282 VPVYGTATALGDVTR
-297 VVEDSQPLIGDAILK
+297 VVEDSQPLIGDALLK

-324 PGANTIEVT
+324 PGANTLDVT

-340 AELQQGMKGIE
+340 GELQQGMKGIE
-351 ADTSIYRPASFI
+351 VDTSIYRPASFI
-363 ERAEKNLAAAI
+363 ERAEKNLVIAI
-374 GLAYL
+374 AIAYA
-379 LLLAALFTLMGSW
+379 LLLAALFFLMGNW

-397 AALVVP
+397 SALAVP
-403 LSLFSAG
+403 LSIFAAG

-417 VNLNMMVVAGLLLA
+417 VNINMMVVAGLMLA
-431 IVVVVDDAVHDVGN
+431 VVVVVDDAIHDMAN
-445 ILRRFRRARDEGNTE
+445 ILRRARAAAPGAT
-460 STGGLIISAVME
+460 SAPSMGLMISAILE
-472 VRRPMLFATI
+472 VRRPMLFATL

-491 FFMSGASAAFFE
+491 FFMQGASAAFFE

-515 STVVALVATPAL
+515 SMVVALIATPAL
-527 AVLLLDGAPVV
+527 AVVLLSGSAVADAKGAGLMQRLQGVYERFANAAGRSAMAVVVV
-538 GGNGSGLLVGLQGAY
+538 G
-553 ERVASGAVRSAL
+553 
-565 PALVVAAVSIPAGY
+565 VVAAPVAY
-579 LIWTQMERSLVP
+579 LAWTQMERSLVP

-603 GATGTSLTAMNRST
+603 GATGTSLTAMSRST
-617 TALIKD
+617 AAVIKE

-636 VGRAVLSDDA
+636 IGRAVLSDDA
-646 KDVNSAEIWVSI
+646 TDVNSAEVWVNI

-663 YDDTMDA
+663 YDDTM
-670 MREAITQ
+670 EAIRETITH
-677 YPGMAGELTTFLSK
+677 YPGISGELTTFLSK
-691 QLRGAITGADDQL
+691 KLRGAITGEDDQI
-704 TVRVYGHDVGII
+704 TVRVYGHDLGII
-716 RAKAEEIRGALS
+716 RSKAEEIRGVLS
-728 KIEGIQN
+728 KVEGIQN

-751 DLDKARAYG
+751 DLEKARAYG
-760 LKPGDVRRAASSMV
+760 LKPGDVRRAASTMV

-805 IRDLLID
+805 IRDMLID

-817 GTQVRLADVADV
+817 GTQVRLAEVADV
-829 STVSAPGVIRRHG
+829 RTVSSPGVIRRHG
-842 VSRRIDISAEVNE
+842 VSRRVDITASVNE
-855 DFDLGAVSREA
+855 DFDLGTVSREA

-888 SRRATLKSLSSYLA
+888 ARRATLKSLGSYVA
-902 GAALVSFL
+902 GAALLSFL

-921 ALLSILSVP
+921 ALLSMLSLP

-942 GGGEFTLGSLLGI
+942 GGGEFSLGSLLGI

-974 HLEKGAGEPFD
+974 HLEHVECEPFGD
-985 AALVLRGVRERF
+985 ALVSRGVRERF
-997 MPIAASAVALVLFF
+997 LPIAASAVALLVFF
-1011 LPFVL
+1011 LPFVV

-1023 EIVHPMA
+1023 EIVHPLA

-1036 ILTSTLITLAVV
+1036 ILTSTLITLVLV
-1048 PALYWKFGSGA
+1048 PTLYRRFGSGA
-1059 AAAASLD
+1059 SSGATLD
-1066 LNPAGV
+1066 LKPGESLKPMSV

>member
-1 MDSCSPK
+1 ML
-8 DDGDARIQQSQP
+8 QS
-20 FGSREATVLH
+20 V
-30 SIIDSSVRLRVLV
+30 IDSSVRLRVLV
-43 IALAAMLLAAGLW
+43 VALAAMLLATGLW
-56 RLRDLTLDV
+56 RLRDVTLDV

-70 TMSLR
+70 KMSLQ

-153 PPILLQPVSSASRIM
+153 PPILLQPVSSASRIL

-223 GKGITLEQ
+223 SKGITLEQ
-231 IVKTAGESVW
+231 VVKTAGESVW

-282 VPVFGTSVALGEVTR
+282 VPVFGTSVALGEVTT

-351 ADTSIYRPASFI
+351 VDTQIYRPASFI
-363 ERAEKNLAAAI
+363 ERAERNLTIAVAV
-374 GLAYL
+374 AYL
-379 LLLAALFTLMGSW
+379 LLLVALFVLLGSW

-397 AALVVP
+397 AALAIP
-403 LSLFSAG
+403 LSLFAAA

-417 VNLNMMVVAGLLLA
+417 VNINMMVVAGMLLA
-431 IVVVVDDAVHDVGN
+431 IVVIVDDAIHDVGN
-445 ILRRFRRARDEGNTE
+445 ILRRLRQENSDAGTE
-460 STGGLIISAVME
+460 SRIRLIMAAITE

-491 FFMSGASAAFFE
+491 FFMRGASAAFFE

-515 STVVALVATPAL
+515 SMVVALVATPAL
-527 AVLLLDGAPVV
+527 AVILLDGQASAGVAE
-538 GGNGSGLLVGLQGAY
+538 GGLIVRLQGAY
-553 ERVASGAVRSAL
+553 DRIATRSLRAAL
-565 PALVVAAVSIPAGY
+565 PAVVVALASIPVGY

-617 TALIKD
+617 SAVIKD

-636 VGRAVLSDDA
+636 IGRAVLSDDA
-646 KDVNSAEIWVSI
+646 KDVNSAEIWVSM
-658 DPAAD
+658 DPSSD

-670 MREAITQ
+670 IREVIAQ
-677 YPGMAGELTTFLSK
+677 YPGMVSELTTFLSK
-691 QLRGAITGADDQL
+691 QLRGAITGEDDQI
-704 TVRVYGHDVGII
+704 TVRVYGHDVNII
-716 RAKAEEIRGALS
+716 RGKAEEIRGILS

-751 DLDKARAYG
+751 DLDKARVYG

-829 STVSAPGVIRRHG
+829 RTVSAPGVIRRHG

-855 DFDLGAVSREA
+855 DFDLGKVSREA
-866 ARKIKEVNFP
+866 ASRIREVNFP

-888 SRRATLKSLSSYLA
+888 SRGATLKSLGSYLA
-902 GAALVSFL
+902 GAALIAFL

-921 ALLSILSVP
+921 ALLSVLSLP
-930 LTVLGCLVAVAI
+930 LTILGCLIAVAI

-955 AGAMA
+955 AAAMA
-960 LSARNGILLVRHFH
+960 LSARNGILLVQHFH
-974 HLEKGAGEPFD
+974 HLERAGGEPFGD
-985 AALVLRGVRERF
+985 ALVLHGVRERF
-997 MPIAASAVALVLFF
+997 MPIAISAGVLVVFF
-1011 LPFVL
+1011 LPFMV

-1023 EIVHPMA
+1023 EIAHPMA

-1036 ILTSTLITLAVV
+1036 ILASTLITLVVV
-1048 PALYWKFGSGA
+1048 PALYARFGSGA
-1059 AAAASLD
+1059 SLAAGLD
-1066 LNPAGV
+1066 LKPMAQSTPVTPITPATPGIAQV

>member
-1 MDSCSPK
+1 M
-8 DDGDARIQQSQP
+8 
-20 FGSREATVLH
+20 LH
-30 SIIDSSVRLRVLV
+30 GIVDSSVRLRVLV
-43 IALAAMLLAAGLW
+43 VALSAMLLVAGIL
-56 RLRDLTLDV
+56 RLRDIRLDV

-70 TMSLR
+70 TLSLQ

-153 PPILLQPVSSASRIM
+153 PPILLQPVSSASRIL

-177 SLIDMSVQARWNIVP
+177 SLIDMSVQARWSIVP

-201 NVSVWGLRN
+201 NVSVWGMRN
-210 RQLQVQID
+210 RQLQVQVD
-218 PARLH
+218 PAKLH
-223 GKGITLEQ
+223 SKGITLEQ

-272 PTISAESFAK
+272 PTVSAESFAK
-282 VPVFGTSVALGEVTR
+282 VPVFGTSIALGDVTT
-297 VVEDSQPLIGDAILK
+297 VVEDSQLLIGDAILK

-324 PGANTIEVT
+324 PGANTVEVT

-340 AELQQGMKGIE
+340 GELQQGMKGIE
-351 ADTSIYRPASFI
+351 VDTSIYRPASFI
-363 ERAEKNLAAAI
+363 ERAEKKLAFAI
-374 GLAYL
+374 ALAYL
-379 LLLAALFTLMGSW
+379 LLVLALFALMGNW

-397 AALVVP
+397 AALAIP
-403 LSLFSAG
+403 LSLFAAG
-410 LVLHLRG
+410 LVLHMRG
-417 VNLNMMVVAGLLLA
+417 ININMMVVAGLLLA
-431 IVVVVDDAVHDVGN
+431 IVVVVDDAIHDVSN
-445 ILRRFRRARDEGNTE
+445 ILRRLGEEQADANR
-460 STGGLIISAVME
+460 ISSMDRIVAAVME
-472 VRRPMLFATI
+472 VRRPMLFATL

-503 PLAWSYILAVVA
+503 PLAWSYILAVIA
-515 STVVALVATPAL
+515 SMVVALVVTPAL
-527 AVLLLDGAPVV
+527 AVLLLSGASL
-538 GGNGSGLLVGLQGAY
+538 GRQGTGLIGRLQGAY
-553 ERVASGAVRSAL
+553 GRVAPRAMRSAL
-565 PALVVAAVSIPAGY
+565 PALVVALVAIPAGY
-579 LIWTQMERSLVP
+579 AVWMQMERSLVP

-617 TALIKD
+617 SALIKD
-623 LRAIKGVRNAAAH
+623 LRALKGIRNAAAH
-636 VGRAVLSDDA
+636 IGRAVLSDDA
-646 KDVNSAEIWVSI
+646 ADVNSAEIWVSI
-658 DPAAD
+658 DPTVD

-670 MREAITQ
+670 IRELITQ

-691 QLRGAITGADDQL
+691 QLRRAITGADDQL
-704 TVRVYGHDVGII
+704 TVRVYGHDVGIV
-716 RAKAEEIRGALS
+716 RAKADEIRGILS
-728 KIEGIQN
+728 KIEGVQN
-735 ARTEVPEDK
+735 ARAEVPEDK

-751 DLDKARAYG
+751 DLDRARVYG

-805 IRDLLID
+805 IRDMLID

-829 STVSAPGVIRRHG
+829 RTVSAPGVIRRHG
-842 VSRRIDISAEVNE
+842 VSRRVDISAEVNE
-855 DFDLGAVSREA
+855 DFDLAKVSREA
-866 ARKIKEVNFP
+866 AKQIKEVNFP
-876 FEYHAQVLGEHF
+876 FEYHAEVLGEHF
-888 SRRATLKSLSSYLA
+888 SRRATLASLSSYIA
-902 GAALVSFL
+902 GAALVAFL

-921 ALLSILSVP
+921 SLLSILSVP
-930 LTVLGCLVAVAI
+930 LTVLGCLIAIAI
-942 GGGEFTLGSLLGI
+942 GGGEFTLGSMLGI

-960 LSARNGILLVRHFH
+960 LSARNSILLVRHFH
-974 HLEKGAGEPFD
+974 HLEHVEREPFGD
-985 AALVLRGVRERF
+985 ALVLRGVRERF
-997 MPIAASAVALVLFF
+997 LPIVASALALLVFF
-1011 LPFVL
+1011 LPFVV

-1023 EIVHPMA
+1023 EILHPMA

-1036 ILTSTLITLAVV
+1036 ILTSTLISLVVV
-1048 PALYWKFGSGA
+1048 PALYVRFGSGA
-1059 AAAASLD
+1059 ASAARLD
-1066 LNPAGV
+1066 LKPATA